1 MAAAERFEA
10 VELVDPVERFDE
22 VPLVPV
28 EPLFEE
34 VLVELEVFAEPVG
47 FAVLDLVVLVVP
59 EDFGVADA
67 FAVPADFV
75 VSDDVVE
82 PDALP
87 VAADL
92 PVPPDVPVL
101 ADFPVL
107 AVFTVPVDFVE
118 PVLFAA
124 DAPFEDLELLEDPV
138 LVEEPADGA
147 ASVPVAAVLLD
158 ALSSSVLVAPEVLAE
173 VEREEARLDVPAAPR
188 PAVRPRR
195 SAAARAIPTARSRAP
210 SAPRCGASSETFSPE
225 KNMSTGRELAGDE
238 PPSG

>member
-1 MAAAERFEA
+1 M
-10 VELVDPVERFDE
+10 ELVDPVERFDE
-22 VPLVPV
+22 EPLVPV

-34 VLVELEVFAEPVG
+34 VLVELEVFAEPVV

-67 FAVPADFV
+67 FAVPADV
-75 VSDDVVE
+75 VEPDDVLE

-92 PVPPDVPVL
+92 PVPPD
-101 ADFPVL
+101 FPVL
-107 AVFTVPVDFVE
+107 AVFVVPADFAVPVDFVE

-124 DAPFEDLELLEDPV
+124 DAPFVDLVLFEDPV
-138 LVEEPADGA
+138 LLAEPEDGA
-147 ASVPVAAVLLD
+147 ASVPVAASLLAPLSD
-158 ALSSSVLVAPEVLAE
+158 AELVVPEVFAE
-173 VEREEARLDVPAAPR
+173 VEREEERLDAPAVPR